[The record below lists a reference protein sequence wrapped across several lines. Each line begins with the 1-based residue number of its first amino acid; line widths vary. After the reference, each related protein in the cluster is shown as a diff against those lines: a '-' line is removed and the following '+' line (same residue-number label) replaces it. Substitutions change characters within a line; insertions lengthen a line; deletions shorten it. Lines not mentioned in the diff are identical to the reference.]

1 VAFKAPDTI
10 ASNVTWT
17 LPSADGTSAQVLSTN
32 GSGTLSWATAS
43 GGSSQWTTTGS
54 DIYYTTGNV
63 GIGTS
68 SPFATAKL
76 QIKTATNI
84 NVAFQTGTVD
94 STGGKLNAFNDA
106 ASANVPLEIN
116 GSILRFNTSETE
128 RARIPTAGGFQ
139 VVTALSVGNATPT
152 TSGAGITFPATQS
165 ASSDANTLDDYEEG
179 TWTPVVA
186 GSTTAGS
193 IAYSYQ
199 YGYYTKIGRL
209 VYVYFDVDVSSFSG
223 GAGGLTITSFPFPAA
238 NLTNFFSTFQP
249 WAVASA
255 YAQTYTTPTGIV
267 NPNGSLM
274 NMYST
279 DDEHANFAAMNV
291 NQTGRISGYVVMQT
305 A

>member
-1 VAFKAPDTI
+1 
-10 ASNVTWT
+10 
-17 LPSADGTSAQVLSTN
+17 LQVTN
-32 GSGTLSWATAS
+32 GTNGLLLLGSGATLSPIPRVF
-43 GGSSQWTTTGS
+43 GGDTYDLGLAAGVTTGKMVF
-54 DIYYTTGNV
+54 YTNDAERMRITDVGQV

-68 SPFATAKL
+68 TFATNSKFAVQTSTCKL
-76 QIKTATNI
+76 DI
-84 NVAFQTGTVD
+84 
-94 STGGKLNAFNDA
+94 
-106 ASANVPLEIN
+106 
-116 GSILRFNTSETE
+116 TSEGGSSIKLLASSGGITLSAPSGFFFDTSGTQQFE
-128 RARIPTAGGFQ
+128 ARDLQLYSNGTIKAT
-139 VVTALSVGNATPT
+139 TSISVGNATPT